1 MNIIYA
7 KKFRLPDG
15 SANIIQGLNM
25 LAAFSACPA
34 QVHSFFSFDKQFDN
48 TETFFSDIHG
58 WTAGELGEH
67 TTAPQ
72 TGRGVR
78 YSWWLARCILLS
90 EKESLI
96 YTRENW
102 AARQALRFRFLHLP
116 PLPVFHE
123 VHKFNFSME
132 SITVSALRRR
142 NKMCNLLARVAGV
155 VFIDE
160 GLQQLAREHL
170 GLRTPSLVAPSGVDL
185 SIFGQCPGASPSSEV
200 LLGYFGKI
208 AEEKGVMLLA
218 RALRFLPQQYRLRLV
233 GDITEKDKNLL
244 LGVAGEAATRI
255 EFKERV
261 APILLGDAM
270 QGVHISVI
278 PFILENQFLSPLKLA
293 ESLAMGLPL
302 VCTPVSH
309 LKRRLEHGK
318 HALFA
323 EDMTPEALA
332 KTIRTLGDSPE
343 LMERMQR
350 ENRAYAQQFS
360 WEKRAQGIVEFMRD
374 VMKKKRHR

>member
-15 SANIIQGLNM
+15 AANIIQGLNM
-25 LAAFSACPA
+25 IAAFSACSA
-34 QVHSFFSFDKQFDN
+34 QVHSFFSFDTQFEN
-48 TETFFSDIHG
+48 IETFFSAIHG
-58 WTAGELGEH
+58 WRAGELGEY
-67 TTAPQ
+67 TIAPQ
-72 TGRGVR
+72 SGRGLR
-78 YSWWLARCILLS
+78 YSWWLARRILTS
-90 EKESLI
+90 EKGSLI

-123 VHKFNFSME
+123 VHKFNFNME
-132 SITVSALRRR
+132 STTVSALRRR
-142 NKMCNLLARVAGV
+142 NKMCNLLARVDGV

-160 GLQQLAREHL
+160 GLQALAREHL
-170 GLRTPSLVAPSGVDL
+170 GLRIPSHVAPSGVDL
-185 SIFGQCPGASPSSEV
+185 SIFGQQPGALPSSEV

-208 AEEKGVMLLA
+208 SEDKGVMLLA
-218 RALRFLPQQYRLRLV
+218 GALRFLPEQYRLRLV
-233 GDITEKDKNLL
+233 GDIVEKDKSLL
-244 LGVAGEAATRI
+244 LGAAGAAANRI
-255 EFKERV
+255 EFRDRV
-261 APILLGDAM
+261 APIHLAEAM

-302 VCTPVSH
+302 VCTPISH
-309 LKRRLEHGK
+309 LERSLEHGK

-323 EDMTPEALA
+323 ENMTPEALGKA
-332 KTIRTLGDSPE
+332 IRTLGDSPE

-360 WEKRAQGIVEFMRD
+360 WEKRAQGIIDFMRD
-374 VMKKKRHR
+374 VTEKRRR